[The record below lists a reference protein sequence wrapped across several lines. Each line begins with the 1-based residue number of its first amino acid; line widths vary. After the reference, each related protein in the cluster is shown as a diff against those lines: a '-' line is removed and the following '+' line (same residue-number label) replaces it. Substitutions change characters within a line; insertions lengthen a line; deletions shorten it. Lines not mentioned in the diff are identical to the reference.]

1 MNTKVRTMNRRELL
15 AKLTVLAA
23 APLSTLSGAQPQTW
37 SPQHP
42 LRIIA
47 GAPGAILDVAARQ
60 IADRIAGPLGQ
71 AVIVENKAG
80 AGGIATMDALAHSA
94 PDGYT
99 MAITTFVEMTVN
111 PWLFEHLSYNPTRDF
126 APITILYTGPQLL
139 VANPSFAPKTVAEL
153 VRAAKSE
160 PGKYMYGS
168 SGVARPPHIF
178 MEKFKLA
185 AGVDLPHVPYK
196 GGPPLMQAVVGGE
209 IPLAMEG
216 TAATIPQVKAGR
228 LRALAVT
235 GEKRLS
241 ALADVPTFSELG
253 IPGIGLAWV
262 GLVAPAGTPPTA
274 VLRLQREIALA
285 LTQPEIRA
293 AYELAGRN
301 PVGNSPDDFA
311 TTIRRDLLDWKD
323 VVARAGIKPE

>member
-1 MNTKVRTMNRRELL
+1 MNRRELL
-15 AKLTVLAA
+15 AKLAA
-23 APLSTLSGAQPQTW
+23 VASLPVAGISGAQVQTW
-37 SPQHP
+37 TPQHP

-60 IADRIAGPLGQ
+60 IADRIAGPQGQ

-99 MAITTFVEMTVN
+99 MGITTFAEMTVN
-111 PWLFEHLSYNPTRDF
+111 PWLFDHLSYNPTRDF

-139 VANPSFAPKTVAEL
+139 VANPSFAHKTVADL

-160 PGKYMYGS
+160 PGKFMYGS

-185 AGVDLPHVPYK
+185 AGVDLQHVPYK

-235 GEKRLS
+235 GEKRLA
-241 ALADVPTFSELG
+241 ALPDVPTFSELG
-253 IPGIGLAWV
+253 IAGIGLAWV
-262 GLVAPAGTPPTA
+262 GLVAPAGTPSA
-274 VLRLQREIALA
+274 AILRLQREISIA

-293 AYELAGRN
+293 AYERAGRN

-311 TTIRRDLLDWKD
+311 ATIRRDLSDWKD

>member
-1 MNTKVRTMNRRELL
+1 
-15 AKLTVLAA
+15 
-23 APLSTLSGAQPQTW
+23 
-37 SPQHP
+37 
-42 LRIIA
+42 
-47 GAPGAILDVAARQ
+47 
-60 IADRIAGPLGQ
+60 
-71 AVIVENKAG
+71 
-80 AGGIATMDALAHSA
+80 
-94 PDGYT
+94 
-99 MAITTFVEMTVN
+99 
-111 PWLFEHLSYNPTRDF
+111 
-126 APITILYTGPQLL
+126 
-139 VANPSFAPKTVAEL
+139 VANPSFALKTVADL

-241 ALADVPTFSELG
+241 ALPDVPTFSELG
-253 IPGIGLAWV
+253 ITGIGLAWV
-262 GLVAPAGTPPTA
+262 GLVAPAGTPSAA
-274 VLRLQREIALA
+274 VLRLQHEIAIA

-311 TTIRRDLLDWKD
+311 ATIRRDLSDWKE
-323 VVARAGIKPE
+323 VVSRARIKPE